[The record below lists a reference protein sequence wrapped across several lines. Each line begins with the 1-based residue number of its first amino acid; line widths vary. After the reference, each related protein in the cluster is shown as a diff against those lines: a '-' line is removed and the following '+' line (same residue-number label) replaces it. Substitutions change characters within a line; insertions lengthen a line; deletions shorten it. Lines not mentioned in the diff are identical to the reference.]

1 MGNIKMTNEERQE
14 IKDLV
19 RMMREAGV
27 RYRASKPV
35 IELLEGGADEIER
48 LAALAQP
55 DAEPVPLYKDIER
68 ILDDESAWIARP
80 NPEVTTRIAIAAF
93 IKAQSA
99 VAQSDAEPA
108 HRDMAY
114 FGASEAACYYYPGED
129 ERLLRDA
136 YCRGAAE
143 YAPKPLT

>member
-1 MGNIKMTNEERQE
+1 LGYGLVRDLGLDGEHKEEKMTNKERRE
-14 IKDLV
+14 IKKLV

-35 IELLEGGADEIER
+35 IELLEGGADEIEW
-48 LAALAQP
+48 L
-55 DAEPVPLYKDIER
+55 V
-68 ILDDESAWIARP
+68 S
-80 NPEVTTRIAIAAF
+80 N
-93 IKAQSA
+93 
-99 VAQSDAEPA
+99 AQSDAEPT

-114 FGASEAACYYYPGED
+114 FGASEAACYYYPGKD
-129 ERLLRDA
+129 EQLLRDA